1 MKSKRRLFNRE
12 FLVLLVATSVLSG
25 LPLAARAET
34 LSQGAEVGK
43 RLYNEGKLDETI
55 EKMTKHVA
63 LHPDDMVARYY
74 LALSLYRKNRR
85 QEAYPHLKAVSVKQ
99 PQSAM
104 GTYCSKLIGIILT
117 ESKTVNKEDGFV
129 GLKFTNTGVVQRVF
143 DGSPAAHA
151 GVRQNDRIV
160 AVDGLQIEGFSQDA
174 IAKLIIGPL
183 GSSVSLK
190 LLRADKPLEVNVIR
204 GKIYKEAERT
214 WINVKDR

>member
-1 MKSKRRLFNRE
+1 MKSKRRFFDRE
-12 FLVLLVATSVLSG
+12 FLLLLVATSVLSG
-25 LPLAARAET
+25 LPLAAPAET

-74 LALSLYRKNRR
+74 LALSLYRKNRK
-85 QEAYPHLKAVSVKQ
+85 QEAFPHLKAISVKQ

-117 ESKTVNKEDGFV
+117 ESKTVNREDGFV
-129 GLKFTNTGVVQRVF
+129 GLKFTNNGVVQRVF
-143 DGSPAAHA
+143 EGSPAARA
-151 GVRQNDRIV
+151 GVRENDRII
-160 AVDGLQIEGFSQDA
+160 AVDGLQVEGFSQDA

-183 GSSVSLK
+183 GSSVTLK
-190 LLRADKPLEVNVIR
+190 LSRAGEPLEVTIIR
-204 GKIYKEAERT
+204 GRIYREAERT
-214 WINVKDR
+214 WIKVKDR